1 MKPGTW
7 AILTLLLF
15 ALGGC
20 AHSTP
25 TADPISAAEHL
36 GRAEALIRGRDF
48 PAAAEELTLALRQ
61 NPRAAEVRL
70 RRGELLEALGD
81 DRGARDNYEDGL
93 KFLEA
98 ESPLYP
104 EMAYRLAYLFLDKL
118 DKPKRASALVSSL
131 GETTA
136 ERADLQAV
144 MALGDG
150 APREALALLTP
161 ALLDAPSRPMIP
173 RILFHAAQAYDLLG
187 EEDLTRSTLFQAINH
202 SENLALTREI
212 EVFWNRLNSK
222 AERRR

>member
-1 MKPGTW
+1 MKPATL
-7 AILTLLLF
+7 ALLALLLF

-20 AHSTP
+20 AHRNPQS
-25 TADPISAAEHL
+25 DPISAAEHQ

-48 PAAAEELTLALRQ
+48 PAAAEELTFALRQ
-61 NPRAAEVRL
+61 IPRSAELRL

-81 DRGARDNYEDGL
+81 YREARDNYQEGL
-93 KFLEA
+93 KLLETD
-98 ESPLYP
+98 SPLYP
-104 EMAYRLAYLFLDKL
+104 EMTYRLAFLLLDKL
-118 DKPKRASALVSSL
+118 GKPKRARVLASSL
-131 GETTA
+131 GKAAA

-144 MALGDG
+144 MALRDG

-202 SENLALTREI
+202 SENLALTRDI
-212 EVFWNRLNSK
+212 EVFWNRLNSET
-222 AERRR
+222 APHR

>member
-1 MKPGTW
+1 MKPATL
-7 AILTLLLF
+7 ALLALLLF

-20 AHSTP
+20 AHRNP
-25 TADPISAAEHL
+25 QADPISAAEHQ
-36 GRAEALIRGRDF
+36 GRAEALIRGRNY
-48 PAAAEELTLALRQ
+48 PGAAEELTLALRQ
-61 NPRAAEVRL
+61 NPRSAELRL

-81 DRGARDNYEDGL
+81 YREARDNYQEGL

-104 EMAYRLAYLFLDKL
+104 EMTYRLAFLLLDKL
-118 DKPKRASALVSSL
+118 DKPKRARVLASSL
-131 GETTA
+131 GKAAA

-144 MALGDG
+144 MALREG

-173 RILFHAAQAYDLLG
+173 RILFHAAQAYNLLG

-202 SENLALTREI
+202 SENLSLTRDIEI
-212 EVFWNRLNSK
+212 FWNRLNS
-222 AERRR
+222 ETEPPR